1 MENSEKSGYLTA
13 QEAADELGI
22 SLPTLY
28 SYVSRGLVRSEVADR
43 SRRTRRYRREDVQK
57 LKERKAYRRN
67 PAKAVEGALHW
78 GAPVLESAITLI
90 VENRLYYRGHD
101 VLHLAANHSI
111 EAVAALIWAGDLA
124 AEIPGLQNPSS
135 APFLMRLQAA
145 APPVQHRPPV
155 DQFHA
160 LLPLAAGAALAGYE
174 LRPAAVAQTGAR
186 ILHLLAAVA
195 ANDGSSI
202 GGSIAQK
209 LQRGWLP
216 AEPQVADLINTALVL
231 CADHELN
238 VSSFTARCVASAGAT
253 LYQVVQ
259 AGLAALQGVK
269 HGRNT
274 ERVEAFLKEIDTPAN
289 ARAVIGGRLR
299 RGEPVPGCGHRLYP
313 GGDPRGE
320 ALLHLTATAFPQSPM
335 VALAHAVTA
344 EVFNVKGE
352 RPNIDFGLVVLA
364 KTLNLPPGGPITLFA
379 LGRTTGWIGHAI
391 EQYRLDRIIRPRAR
405 YVGDPPL
412 S

>member
-1 MENSEKSGYLTA
+1 MENSGKSGYLTA

-22 SLPTLY
+22 SLATLY

-101 VLHLAANHSI
+101 VLRLAANHSI

-124 AEIPGLQNPSS
+124 AEIPGLQNSGSTPFS
-135 APFLMRLQAA
+135 ARLQTAA
-145 APPVQHRPPV
+145 ETVQHLPPV
-155 DQFHA
+155 DQFQA
-160 LLPLAAGAALAGYE
+160 LLPLAAADDLAGYE

-186 ILHLLAAVA
+186 ILHLLAAIA
-195 ANDGSSI
+195 AGDAST
-202 GGSIAQK
+202 GGGIAQK

-216 AEPQVADLINTALVL
+216 ARPQAADLINAALIL

-274 ERVEAFLKEIDTPAN
+274 ERVEAFLKEVDTPADV
-289 ARAVIGGRLR
+289 RAVIGGRLR
-299 RGEPVPGCGHRLYP
+299 RGEPVPGFGHRLYP

-320 ALLHLTATAFPQSPM
+320 ALLHLTANAFPQSPM
-335 VALAHAVTA
+335 VALAHAVAA
-344 EVFNVKGE
+344 EVFDVKGE